1 LPPESLIIILQFDL
15 KKIDFI
21 INLNNYMT
29 QNYLDTEIILN
40 KHLMIKYILSILLNL
55 IMTKL

>member
-1 LPPESLIIILQFDL
+1 
-15 KKIDFI
+15 
-21 INLNNYMT
+21 MT